1 MLEFVDIMKLSS
13 AESIEKIFQA
23 LGRLLLEPVAE
34 KFLLDFKTSSMI
46 MIFYLLITCVD
57 DVRHG
62 AQFGSEKKKTFFLC
76 YMRFCMSWN
85 LYSYVLYVL
94 TDKLRLQVFFGNC
107 KCTELRIFLTFY
119 RCVSK
124 VVL

>member
-23 LGRLLLEPVAE
+23 LGRLLLEPAAE

-62 AQFGSEKKKTFFLC
+62 AQFGSEKKKTFFL
-76 YMRFCMSWN
+76 CMSWN